1 MSETTMERLVIA
13 APENVAARLTG
24 ILSAAGIAPSCVC
37 HAGAQ
42 ALEAAG
48 QSGALLLTTY
58 RLPDMPGEELARRLG
73 EAGEV
78 LMIVPQDYAG
88 DGDAEN
94 VMTLRNPVSQDALV
108 QAIRALAHCLGR
120 MEKLRLR
127 AEKLERTLEDRK
139 IIDRAK
145 GRLMDTLHLSESE
158 AHYWIQKQSMDS
170 GRRIADVARE
180 ILESAEIVAS

>member
-42 ALEAAG
+42 ALESVG
-48 QSGALLLTTY
+48 QDGTLLLTAY
-58 RLPDMPGEELARRLG
+58 RLPDMQGEELARRLG

-158 AHYWIQKQSMDS
+158 AHYRIQKQSMDS